1 MTKNGRPNLRPI
13 ILNRFV
19 NNNNTWKT
27 SADVFEEIADN
38 HDLEFNRSSII
49 SLISRM
55 NRDGILESK
64 HDWPGSTKYRI
75 KNINKHLRIEKKQKK
90 IAQNKQIIEQTYN
103 QIIDVLKKCDD
114 WKTATEITVQLG
126 MDKKHTGRLTS
137 YLKKLSNNNT
147 IISEYIGSEYVGGK
161 YVGGEYRHR
170 YNQSEADTDN
180 PPQEEQPTPTNK
192 NQEEA
197 DTGTPPL
204 EEQPTHPHKS
214 QLAQKLTKL
223 GIEMRELNSD
233 PLKFCCEK
241 MEAELKTLRKQHHTT
256 RIEKEIEILKS
267 HTEKPSIL
275 TELVNKENEISDLKD
290 KINAMERADMVNR
303 AHTERIT
310 KKQG

>member
-103 QIIDVLKKCDD
+103 QIIDVLK
-114 WKTATEITVQLG
+114 
-126 MDKKHTGRLTS
+126 
-137 YLKKLSNNNT
+137 
-147 IISEYIGSEYVGGK
+147 
-161 YVGGEYRHR
+161 
-170 YNQSEADTDN
+170 
-180 PPQEEQPTPTNK
+180 
-192 NQEEA
+192 
-197 DTGTPPL
+197 
-204 EEQPTHPHKS
+204 
-214 QLAQKLTKL
+214 
-223 GIEMRELNSD
+223 
-233 PLKFCCEK
+233 
-241 MEAELKTLRKQHHTT
+241 
-256 RIEKEIEILKS
+256 
-267 HTEKPSIL
+267 
-275 TELVNKENEISDLKD
+275 
-290 KINAMERADMVNR
+290 
-303 AHTERIT
+303 
-310 KKQG
+310 